1 MRTKRRTFNQI
12 LESSRVEAAT
22 AAWDRARVASRLRH
36 GLAAMGR
43 GRAARMMGELKDRCL
58 TRTVEILPGE
68 VRVTIDHDYQ
78 IGLVSVQWPG
88 HGRLH
93 LPAGSLMSRI
103 A

>member
-1 MRTKRRTFNQI
+1 MRTQRQTFHQI
-12 LESSRVEAAT
+12 LEASRVEAAT

-43 GRAARMMGELKDRCL
+43 GRAARLMGELKDRCL
-58 TRTVEILPGE
+58 TRAAEILPGE

-78 IGLVSVQWPG
+78 VGLVSVQWPG

-93 LPAGSLMSRI
+93 LPAGSLIRRS